1 MDNELTTEQ
10 MQDLWNE
17 EANAREAEE
26 SFQCADLATQRCGFL
41 NGQTQRIILYPCLGH
56 FLFGPLADPVPDGI

>member
-1 MDNELTTEQ
+1 MVTGRLLDWQTYHITGYLLRQ
-10 MQDLWNE
+10 ADQ
-17 EANAREAEE
+17 